1 MTHCTRRRPEDVR
14 RTLTYVLLAPHGH
27 SRQAPVDCGVHK
39 TVAASLLCPTQWQ
52 WWLDVVHTT
61 CVTVDFSSCLHEESG
76 KTPSLRLPAAVLCRE
91 S

>member
-1 MTHCTRRRPEDVR
+1 MTYCTRRRPEDVR
-14 RTLTYVLLAPHGH
+14 RSLAYLLLAPHGH

-39 TVAASLLCPTQWQ
+39 TVAASLLCPVQ
-52 WWLDVVHTT
+52 WWLDVVHST
-61 CVTVDFSSCLHEESG
+61 CVDFASCLHEESR